1 MLLDRA
7 IRGLLP
13 HKRMMKRGPAITI
26 SIIVGVLFAVFFV
39 YPAGTVVKQAFE
51 GTRANGSH
59 YWTMEFFV
67 SVFQNPIY
75 REGLWNALTL
85 GIVSTL
91 ATLAIAFPLALI
103 GHRYDFYG
111 KSLLGV
117 LVLAPMIL
125 PPFVGAVGVKQM
137 LGVNGA
143 FNALLIDSGLMD
155 SAYPHDWLA
164 NGRFLGIVLM
174 NALHLYPILYMNI
187 AAALANLDPA
197 MEQAAENLGCPPWK
211 RFFRITLPLAMP
223 GVFAGASIVFI
234 WAFTELGVP
243 LVFDYARVAPVQ
255 IFDGLKGLDKNP
267 IPYALTAILLIVAAG
282 VFALS
287 KLIMGRSPLG
297 TAPRPKGRSTAIKV
311 GPWKSAACTLFFTS
325 VFIIA
330 SIPHLGVLLLSLAER
345 WYGTVVPEEL
355 TMRHYVEALGNGL
368 VVPSI
373 QNSLM
378 YAGCATLLALIIG
391 LSVAWVVV
399 RSDLKARNLLDA
411 VVMLPLAVPGLVMA
425 FGYLALSQ
433 EGKAFHFLV
442 GAGGSPFLLIV
453 VAYAFR
459 RLPYIVRSAVAGLQQ
474 SNPALEEAAK
484 SLGASPLRTLR
495 RVGIPLIGANLAAG
509 SILAFAFAMLEVSD
523 SLILAQ
529 QAQHYPITKAIYTLL
544 STLGNGTELAAALG
558 VWAMVFLSVAIMG
571 AAVLGGKR
579 GGMFKV

>member
-1 MLLDRA
+1 
-7 IRGLLP
+7 
-13 HKRMMKRGPAITI
+13 MKRRNAIIITI
-26 SIIVGVLFAVFFV
+26 VISLLFAVFFI
-39 YPAGTVVKQAFE
+39 YPAGMVVKQAFE
-51 GTRANGSH
+51 GTRADGSH
-59 YWTMEFFV
+59 YFTLEFFS
-67 SVFQNPIY
+67 SVFGNAIY
-75 REGLWNALTL
+75 REGLWNAFVL
-85 GIVSTL
+85 GITSTL
-91 ATLAIAFPLALI
+91 VTLAIAFPLALV
-103 GHRYDFYG
+103 GHRYDFFG
-111 KSLLGV
+111 KPLLGV

-137 LGVNGA
+137 LGINGSL
-143 FNALLIDSGLMD
+143 NALLIDLGMMD
-155 SAYPHDWLA
+155 AALPYDWLA

-243 LVFDYARVAPVQ
+243 LVFDFARVAPVQ

-267 IPYALTAILLIVAAG
+267 IPYALTAILLIVAAS

-287 KLIMGRSPLG
+287 KFVMGRSPLG
-297 TAPRPKGRSTAIKV
+297 TAPRPKGRSTSIKV
-311 GPWKSAACTLFFTS
+311 GPWKSAACCLFFLA

-330 SIPHLGVLLLSLAER
+330 SIPHLGVLLLSLAES
-345 WYGTVVPEEL
+345 WYGTMIPQEF
-355 TMRHYVEALGNGL
+355 TTRHYIEALGNGL

-373 QNSLM
+373 QNSLL
-378 YAGCATLLALIIG
+378 YAGCATLLALVIG

-399 RSDLKARNLLDA
+399 RSDLKSKNLLDA

-484 SLGASPLRTLR
+484 SLGASPLRTLQ
-495 RVGIPLIGANLAAG
+495 RVAIPLIGANLAAG

>member
-1 MLLDRA
+1 
-7 IRGLLP
+7 
-13 HKRMMKRGPAITI
+13 MKRSTAITL
-26 SIIVGVLFAVFFV
+26 SLIVSVLFAVFFI
-39 YPAGTVVKQAFE
+39 YPAGMVVKQAFE
-51 GTRANGSH
+51 GTRPDGSH
-59 YWTMEFFV
+59 FFTLDFV
-67 SVFQNPIY
+67 ISVFGNPIY
-75 REGLWNALTL
+75 REGLWNAFAL
-85 GIVSTL
+85 GIASTL
-91 ATLAIAFPLALI
+91 VTLAIAFPLALI
-103 GHRYDFYG
+103 GHRYDFFG
-111 KSLLGV
+111 KPVLGV

-125 PPFVGAVGVKQM
+125 PPFVGAVGMKQM

-143 FNALLIDSGLMD
+143 LNALLINSGLMD
-155 SAYPHDWLA
+155 ADLPYDWLA
-164 NGRFLGIVLM
+164 HGRFAGIVLM

-282 VFALS
+282 VFAVS
-287 KLIMGRSPLG
+287 KLVIGRSPLG
-297 TAPRPKGRSTAIKV
+297 TAPRPRGRSNPVRAK
-311 GPWKSAACTLFFTS
+311 GMKSAACAL
-325 VFIIA
+325 VFLTVFVLA
-330 SIPHLGVLLLSLAER
+330 AVPHLGVLLLSIAGR
-345 WYGTVVPEEL
+345 WYGTVIPDEL
-355 TMRHYVEALGNGL
+355 TLRHYYEALGSDL

-373 QNSLM
+373 QNSLF
-378 YAGCATLLALIIG
+378 YAGCATLVALAIG

-399 RSDLKARNLLDA
+399 RSNLRSRNFLDA
-411 VVMLPLAVPGLVMA
+411 IVMLPLAVPGLVMA

-433 EGKAFHFLV
+433 EGKPFHFLV
-442 GAGGSPFLLIV
+442 GEDGSPFLLIV

-474 SNPALEEAAK
+474 SNPALEEAAR
-484 SLGASPLRTLR
+484 SLGATPLRALR
-495 RVGIPLIGANLAAG
+495 RISIPLIGANLAAG

-571 AAVLGGKR
+571 AAVMGGKR
-579 GGMFKV
+579 GGLFKV